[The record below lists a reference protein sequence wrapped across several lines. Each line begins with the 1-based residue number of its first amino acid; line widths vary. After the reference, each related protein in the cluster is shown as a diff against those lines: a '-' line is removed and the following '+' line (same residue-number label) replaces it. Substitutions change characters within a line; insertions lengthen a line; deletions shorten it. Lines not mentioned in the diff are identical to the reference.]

1 LEKTAMRRLLLCLS
15 INLMASA
22 ALADAIDG
30 DWCNDDGS
38 HLRIDG
44 PKIELGSGQS
54 VDGNYSRH
62 AFSYV
67 APPGDPEA
75 GVEIRFK
82 LSSEELMR
90 RLRNPDVMPEHADL
104 WRRCQT
110 TS

>member
-1 LEKTAMRRLLLCLS
+1 MRRILPGLLLSLF
-15 INLMASA
+15 ASA

-30 DWCNDDGS
+30 DWCNEDGS
-38 HLRIDG
+38 HVRIDG
-44 PKIELGSGQS
+44 SKIELGSGQI
-54 VDGNYSRH
+54 VEGTYSRH

-67 APPGDPEA
+67 APPGGSEA
-75 GVEIRFK
+75 GVEIRFA